1 MLNFPLRIGISLAP
15 NDAGP
20 AAAADV
26 EARGFDL
33 LVLADHA
40 FHYRFP
46 ERPFLDAWM
55 RLAAI
60 TQTTSRIRLGT
71 LVTNL
76 SWRQPVILAKNT
88 IALDHLSGGRFEL
101 GVGCGAYPDQAMLDT
116 FTMPSGERVRRL
128 DEGLVVLDRLLR
140 GDTQPFSGEFTSYQ
154 QAEVAPGCAQQPRPP
169 LLVAAAGPRA
179 LGVAAQR
186 ADIWNCYLG
195 DPDLEVSVTR
205 LAACTRTL
213 DAHCVRIGRDPAT
226 LRRSLLIGP
235 VSPDPWAHD
244 NSLQD
249 VIERFRPLGFTDFI
263 AFSPPPEAS
272 DVYDHV
278 TQELPAMRRSG

>member
-1 MLNFPLRIGISLAP
+1 MSFPLRVGISLAP

-20 AAAADV
+20 AVAADIEV
-26 EARGFDL
+26 RGFDL

-60 TQTTSRIRLGT
+60 TQSTSHIRLGT

-88 IALDHLSGGRFEL
+88 IALDQLSGGRFEL

-116 FTMPSGERVRRL
+116 FTMPPAERVRRL

-140 GDTQPFSGEFTSYQ
+140 SDTQPFQGEFTSYR

-169 LLVAAAGPRA
+169 LLVAAAGNRA
-179 LGVAAQR
+179 LGVAAQQ

-195 DPDLEVSVTR
+195 DPDLEASINR
-205 LAACTRTL
+205 LTASSRTL
-213 DAHCVRIGRDPAT
+213 DAHCARIGRDPAT

-244 NSLQD
+244 HSLEE
-249 VIERFRPLGFTDFI
+249 VVERFLPLGFTDFI

-272 DVYDHV
+272 GVYDQV
-278 TQELPAMRRSG
+278 TQQLPAIRRMR